1 MSSERGSKHIYV
13 YNHRLYYYCYHFEGH
28 RDNKN
33 WKKWRQN
40 SLNKDTRQAEDISAL
55 QISILAH
62 KIDHDALQSKN
73 NEKLTTFFIWTLQF
87 TILKLHKML

>member
-1 MSSERGSKHIYV
+1 MSTITDYITIVITLKGIEII
-13 YNHRLYYYCYHFEGH
+13 
-28 RDNKN
+28 
-33 WKKWRQN
+33 RQN
-40 SLNKDTRQAEDISAL
+40 SLNNDTRQAEDISAL

-62 KIDHDALQSKN
+62 EIDHDALQSKN